1 MSRSVQ
7 KSDCYK
13 SVGAP
18 ELDVSTVRAEMSD
31 FTIERSTSIVE
42 TDRRYSSVIRLHGT
56 IDFPSKIKG
65 GLLEVHIVRHGL
77 PSNVDHIDKNH
88 IGVGIFNF
96 FPADTP
102 ELHLSTP
109 GGFFDLQVAFA
120 PAEFEEVVNMLLH
133 WGSSPEL
140 TITLSADVAGLT
152 PECEW
157 SYNCAL
163 TAKNVSISLSN
174 RCARAT

>member
-1 MSRSVQ
+1 
-7 KSDCYK
+7 
-13 SVGAP
+13 
-18 ELDVSTVRAEMSD
+18 MSD

-152 PECEW
+152 PECRA
-157 SYNCAL
+157 SAL
-163 TAKNVSISLSN
+163 EHHRGVSPRMLIRRSGFQA
-174 RCARAT
+174 ARLRFMARLHFLPGVVSARIRL